1 MKVAI
6 EWGTWQAFGLTLP
19 LAVSS
24 YCLMDILLET
34 PGWCNIGES
43 EQKVCTL
50 LTIHDKPICG
60 RLKPL
65 RGQESLNVKHYHPRC
80 DFHFSSCTPVVQSCI
95 LNCTPSEKK
104 IIKKTDWSPE
114 NSMVKPVFTPSH
126 QLKHSAIHH
135 LWCWKLKRFL
145 GFFVDATCSHW
156 GDISRPSVHKL
167 TFFIKCSFFFVMIE

>member
-6 EWGTWQAFGLTLP
+6 TLGTWQAFGLTLP

-24 YCLMDILLET
+24 YCLMGMLLET

-50 LTIHDKPICG
+50 LTIHDKPICV

-65 RGQESLNVKHYHPRC
+65 RGQESLNVKHYHLRC
-80 DFHFSSCTPVVQSCI
+80 DFCFYSCTPVVQSCI
-95 LNCTPSEKK
+95 LNCTPFEKK
-104 IIKKTDWSPE
+104 NKKTDWSPE
-114 NSMVKPVFTPSH
+114 TSMVKPVFTPSH

-135 LWCWKLKRFL
+135 LWRHLWCWKLKRFL
-145 GFFVDATCSHW
+145 GFFRGRNSQSLRGH
-156 GDISRPSVHKL
+156 
-167 TFFIKCSFFFVMIE
+167 F